1 MKELNNSFTEE
12 FMTITVDGCGTGR
25 VKAFGLDGLQTR
37 LAVGKVKR
45 SVAIFQ
51 INGDKS
57 KMVGKV
63 GREDALG
70 LVWGMAYD
78 WCKSLLEAALKAM
91 TEDGLTEEECFV
103 MNY

>member
-1 MKELNNSFTEE
+1 MKEFNNSFTVED
-12 FMTITVDGCGTGR
+12 MTITVDGIGTGS

-37 LAVGKVKR
+37 FAVGKVKR

-57 KMVGKV
+57 RLVSKV
-63 GREDALG
+63 GEDSLG
-70 LVWGMAYD
+70 LLYPMTYD
-78 WCKSLLEAALKAM
+78 WCKSLLKSALKVM
-91 TEDGLTEEECFV
+91 KENGLTEEEVFV

>member
-1 MKELNNSFTEE
+1 MKKLNNSFTVED
-12 FMTITVDGCGTGR
+12 MTITVNGIGTGS

-37 LAVGKVKR
+37 FAVGKVKR
-45 SVAIFQ
+45 SIAVFQ

-63 GREDALG
+63 GRDDAFG
-70 LVWGMAYD
+70 QVWNLASI
-78 WCKSLLEAALKAM
+78 WCKTLLETGLKAM
-91 TEDGLTEEECFV
+91 TEDGLTEGEVFV